1 MASILDHH
9 FDRRHGKVLPDGA
22 PHVQHDH
29 LGNQGRGPRPA
40 GGCIPFRK
48 GGEQKPVRLYN
59 LVGGWPTPLK
69 NNKVSWDYNPQ
80 YMEN

>member
-9 FDRRHGKVLPDGA
+9 FNRRHGKVLPDGA

-29 LGNQGRGPRPA
+29 LKNQGRGPRPA

-48 GGEQKPVRLYN
+48 GVNKNQLDYIIW
-59 LVGGWPTPLK
+59 LVVDLPL
-69 NNKVSWDYNPQ
+69 
-80 YMEN
+80 